1 MSVAFDQLRKLFKE
15 IGRYRVTRDKWRG
28 RLRLRHMLSDPR
40 DGFAQRLAA
49 DWRGG
54 YVPYGDDGLWLY
66 IPADL
71 DRQGRRLVIDGGVPD
86 PVTALVARPGDVA
99 VDIGGNLGEW
109 MAPLAAAVGP
119 EGRVYAFEPVPVLA
133 DALAKTARLNGHG
146 ATVEIVRSA
155 VSDATGEAPFN
166 VTMAAGGDGALSG
179 LSSGGGATVPTIT
192 LDDFMA
198 ERGLGRLDLIKI
210 DVEGAERRVLEGA
223 RRTLETCKPRLVF
236 ESGHESAGD
245 RAAIADLLDGAGY
258 DLVGLLLDG
267 VIVACGWPD
276 FRAATGVFADGQTR
290 NLLALPRG

>member
-1 MSVAFDQLRKLFKE
+1 MAFDTLRKLFKE

-28 RLRLRHMLSDPR
+28 RLRLRHLLSDPR
-40 DGFAQRLAA
+40 DGFTRRLAA

-54 YVPYGDDGLWLY
+54 YVPYGADGLWLY

-71 DRQGRRLVIDGGVPD
+71 DRQGQRLVIDGGVPD
-86 PVTALVARPGDVA
+86 PVVALVARPGDVA

-109 MAPLAAAVGP
+109 MAPLAAAVGTG
-119 EGRVYAFEPVPVLA
+119 GRVYTFEPVPVLA
-133 DALAKTARLNGHG
+133 DALEKTARLNGHG
-146 ATVEIVRSA
+146 ETVEVVRSA
-155 VSDATGEAPFN
+155 VADVTGEAPFN

-179 LSSGGGATVPTIT
+179 LASGGGATVPTIT

-198 ERGLGRLDLIKI
+198 ERGLGRLGLIKI

-236 ESGHESAGD
+236 ESGHESAED
-245 RAAIADLLDGAGY
+245 RAAIADLLDGVGY

-267 VIVACGWPD
+267 VIADCTWAE
-276 FRAATGVFADGQTR
+276 FRDPSGPFAGGQTR
-290 NLLALPRG
+290 NLFALPRG

>member
-1 MSVAFDQLRKLFKE
+1 MAFDPLRKLFKE
-15 IGRYRVTRDKWRG
+15 IGRYRATRDKWRG
-28 RLRLRHMLSDPR
+28 RLRLRHLLRDPR
-40 DGFAQRLAA
+40 DLFARRLAA
-49 DWRGG
+49 NWRGG
-54 YVPYGDDGLWLY
+54 YVPFGDGGPWLY
-66 IPADL
+66 LPADL
-71 DRQGRRLVIDGGVPD
+71 DLQGQRLAIDGGMPD
-86 PVTALVARPGDVA
+86 SVVALVARPGDVA

-109 MAPLAAAVGP
+109 MAPLAAAVGT
-119 EGRVYAFEPVPVLA
+119 EGRVFTFEPVPVLA
-133 DALAKTARLNGHG
+133 DALEKTARLNGHEV
-146 ATVEIVRSA
+146 TVEVLRSA
-155 VSDATGEAPFN
+155 VADATGEASFN

-179 LSSGGGATVPTIT
+179 LSTAGSATVPTIT

-198 ERGLGRLDLIKI
+198 ERGLSRLDLIKI

-267 VIVACGWPD
+267 VIVACDWSD
-276 FRAATGVFADGQTR
+276 FGAATGVFADGQTR

>member
-1 MSVAFDQLRKLFKE
+1 MAFDTLRKLFKE
-15 IGRYRVTRDKWRG
+15 IDRYRVTRDKWRG
-28 RLRLRHMLSDPR
+28 RLRLRHLLSDPR

-49 DWRGG
+49 GWRGG
-54 YVPYGDDGLWLY
+54 YVPYGDGGLWLY

-71 DRQGRRLVIDGGVPD
+71 DRQGQRLVIDGGVPD

-99 VDIGGNLGEW
+99 IDIGGNLGEW
-109 MAPLAAAVGP
+109 MAPLAAAGS

-146 ATVEIVRSA
+146 ATVEIVRVA
-155 VSDATGEAPFN
+155 VADATGEARFN
-166 VTMAAGGDGALSG
+166 MTMAAGGDGALSG
-179 LSSGGGATVPTIT
+179 LSSGGGETVPTIT

-198 ERGLGRLDLIKI
+198 ERGLDRLDLIKI

-267 VIVACGWPD
+267 VIVACGWSD
-276 FRAATGVFADGQTR
+276 FRAATGAFADAQTR

>member
-1 MSVAFDQLRKLFKE
+1 VPF
-15 IGRYRVTRDKWRG
+15 G
-28 RLRLRHMLSDPR
+28 
-40 DGFAQRLAA
+40 DG
-49 DWRGG
+49 
-54 YVPYGDDGLWLY
+54 GLWLY
-66 IPADL
+66 LPADL
-71 DRQGRRLVIDGGVPD
+71 DRQGQRLAIDGGMPD
-86 PVTALVARPGDVA
+86 SVVALVARPGDVA

-109 MAPLAAAVGP
+109 MAPLAAAVGT
-119 EGRVYAFEPVPVLA
+119 EGRVFTFEPVPVLA
-133 DALAKTARLNGHG
+133 DALEKTARLNGHEV
-146 ATVEIVRSA
+146 TVEVLRSA
-155 VSDATGEAPFN
+155 VADATGEASFN

-179 LSSGGGATVPTIT
+179 LSTAGSATVPTIT

-198 ERGLGRLDLIKI
+198 ERGLSRLDLIKI

-267 VIVACGWPD
+267 VIVACDWSD
-276 FRAATGVFADGQTR
+276 FGAATGVFADGQTR